1 MNAIGPTP
9 DRPSHA
15 DTGQR
20 KATRSPSV
28 FQRGLSGAKAAYLR
42 ASLPL
47 RRRPGASAYPRDT
60 VQPDNLDALAG
71 FERFEA
77 TVLAVSDGDT
87 VRVRMNGESQ
97 RVRILGLDAPE
108 IHTRKEAGGNESLQH
123 LQTLLTPGEKVS
135 VIADPSQDLY
145 DEYDRALAY
154 IINSRGVD
162 VGRAQIAAGW
172 AEVFRKASAMA
183 LADEYREAERQAR
196 AAALGLWAQH

>member
-1 MNAIGPTP
+1 MNTTGPAP
-9 DRPSHA
+9 GGA
-15 DTGQR
+15 G
-20 KATRSPSV
+20 RSASV
-28 FQRGLSGAKAAYLR
+28 LKRGVAGAKAAYLR

-47 RRRPGASAYPRDT
+47 RRRARASAAD
-60 VQPDNLDALAG
+60 VQPDNLDALRE
-71 FERFEA
+71 FERFDA
-77 TVLAVSDGDT
+77 IVLAVSDGDT

-123 LQTLLTPGEKVS
+123 LQTLLTPGEKVTI
-135 VIADPSQDLY
+135 IADPSQDMY

-154 IINSRGVD
+154 IVNSHGVD

-183 LADEYREAERQAR
+183 LAAEYRAAEQSAR
-196 AAALGLWAQH
+196 AASRGLWARR